1 MKRWE
6 DKSWTRAMR
15 IMLDFSGM
23 MADAV
28 GHRHGLTVEQV
39 NSMEHAFEAVHKHL
53 KQQRR
58 AGHLPFYELPYDD
71 ETLKVV
77 LKAARKVVK
86 RCENFVVLG
95 IGGSALGGIALF
107 RALRHPHHNLMPQ
120 AKRKGLPRVFFA
132 DNIDP
137 EGFSA
142 LLNIVNLE
150 KTVFN
155 VISKSGGTAETMS
168 QFLIVRNKL
177 IRKLGR
183 KRHTAHIIA
192 TTDPERGY
200 LRAIAREQGYET
212 LPIHPG
218 VGGRFSVLSPV
229 GLLPAAVA
237 GIDIEELLAGARNAD
252 KTCKQGR
259 LWKNPAGMNAALQVL
274 AYTVKKKPISV
285 MMPYS
290 DALRDVAD
298 WYRQIW
304 AESLGKRVDLRGRVV
319 HVGPTPVKALGVTD
333 QHSQLQL
340 YMEGPFDKVIT
351 FLTVEKFRKTIKIPA
366 SFSHMDGIGYLGR
379 HTLNA
384 LIQAEG
390 EATRSALTQAR
401 RIHTVIKLPEINPFT
416 VGQLLFLLEVQTLYA
431 GGLLGIN
438 PLDQPGVEAGK
449 QLTYGM
455 MGRKG
460 FEDRAQMIALKPQGI
475 KRYRIAV

>member
-6 DKSWTRAMR
+6 DKSWTRSMR
-15 IMLDFSGM
+15 MMLDFAGM

-28 GHRHGLTVEQV
+28 GHRHGLTVRQIDAMSEPLKI
-39 NSMEHAFEAVHKHL
+39 VHQNL
-53 KQQRR
+53 QQRR
-58 AGHLPFYELPYDD
+58 RAGDLPFYELPYDQAG
-71 ETLKVV
+71 LKQVS
-77 LKAARKVVK
+77 KTARRVIKD
-86 RCENFVVLG
+86 CENFVVLG

-107 RALRHPHHNLMPQ
+107 RALAHPQHNLLPE

-142 LLNIVNLE
+142 LLNLVNLE

-168 QFLIVRNKL
+168 QFLIVRDRL

-183 KRHTAHIIA
+183 KKHTNHVIA
-192 TTDPERGY
+192 TTDPEHGH
-200 LRAIAREQGYET
+200 LRSLAREQGYET
-212 LPIHPG
+212 LSIHPG
-218 VGGRFSVLSPV
+218 VGGRFSVLSVV

-237 GIDIEELLAGARNAD
+237 GIDIAELLAGARNAD
-252 KTCKQGR
+252 RICNKGG
-259 LWKNPAGMNAALQVL
+259 LWKNPAAMNAVLQVL
-274 AYTVKKKPISV
+274 AYTAKKKPISV
-285 MMPYS
+285 MMAYS

-298 WYRQIW
+298 WYRQLW
-304 AESLGKRVDLRGRVV
+304 AESLGKRLDVNGQVV
-319 HVGPTPVKALGVTD
+319 HVGPTPVKALGATD

-351 FLTVEKFRKTIKIPA
+351 FLTVGKFRKTVRIPRG
-366 SFSHMDGIGYLGR
+366 FKDIDGISYLGG
-379 HTLNA
+379 HTLND
-384 LIQAEG
+384 LMQAE
-390 EATRSALTQAR
+390 EQATEFALTQAR
-401 RIHTVIKLPEINPFT
+401 RIHTAMRLPEINPFT

-431 GGLLGIN
+431 GGLLEIN

-449 QLTYGM
+449 ELTYGM

-460 FEDRAQMIALKPQGI
+460 FENRAQVIAS
-475 KRYRIAV
+475 KRQEQRPYRIFV

>member
-6 DKSWTRAMR
+6 DKSWTRSMR
-15 IMLDFSGM
+15 ITLDFGGM

-28 GHRHGLTVEQV
+28 GRRHGLTVEQIDAMSERFKV
-39 NSMEHAFEAVHKHL
+39 VHQNL
-53 KQQRR
+53 QQRR
-58 AGHLPFYELPYDD
+58 KAGDLPFYELPYGQAA
-71 ETLKVV
+71 LKKV
-77 LKAARKVVK
+77 LKTARRVIKE
-86 RCENFVVLG
+86 CEDFVVLG
-95 IGGSALGGIALF
+95 IGGSTLGGIALF
-107 RALRHPHHNLMPQ
+107 RALAHPQHNLLPE

-142 LLNIVNLE
+142 LLNLVNLE

-168 QFLIVRNKL
+168 QFIIVRDRL

-183 KRHTAHIIA
+183 KRHTPHIIA
-192 TTDPERGY
+192 TTDPEHGH
-200 LRAIAREQGYET
+200 LKALAREQGYET
-212 LPIHPG
+212 LSIHPG

-237 GIDIEELLAGARNAD
+237 GIDIAELLAGARNAD
-252 KTCKQGR
+252 RSCKKGG
-259 LWKNPAGMNAALQVL
+259 LWKNPAAMNAVLQVL
-274 AYTVKKKPISV
+274 AYTAKKKPISV
-285 MMPYS
+285 MIAYS

-298 WYRQIW
+298 WYRQLW
-304 AESLGKRVDLRGRVV
+304 AESLGKRLDVNGRVV

-351 FLTVEKFRKTIKIPA
+351 FLTVGRFRKTVKIPA
-366 SFSHMDGIGYLGR
+366 GFNHIDGLSYLGG
-379 HTLNA
+379 HTLND
-384 LIQAEG
+384 LMQAE
-390 EATRSALTQAR
+390 EQATGFALTQAR
-401 RIHTVIKLPEINPFT
+401 RIHTGIRLPEINPFT

-431 GGLLGIN
+431 GGLLEIN

-449 QLTYGM
+449 EFTYGM

-460 FEDRAQMIALKPQGI
+460 FEDRAQLIAS
-475 KRYRIAV
+475 KRQEIGSYRIMV